1 MTYDIPMPAGS
12 DDILNSLA
20 RDWHEYD
27 SPSTEVVPPSS
38 PAQECIPTLPDEG
51 QSVLFGSVP
60 KDEQSGLINFRVRQ
74 AE

>member
-1 MTYDIPMPAGS
+1 MTLSNRS
-12 DDILNSLA
+12 DEFMNILA
-20 RDWHEYD
+20 RDFHEYD

-60 KDEQSGLINFRVRQ
+60 KDEQSGLIRMMIKQ